1 MHALL
6 REFKGKEKTIGVVA
20 EENLATLYL
29 GAAIFPFFAGV
40 CRLPQAAVTQLIAP
54 LFVIGREIRLARSP
68 SKPSQEVQAL
78 AQALLD
84 LLQEVLQRAAA
95 EAPSLPSGETVQ
107 RVSTVYN
114 LLSEWSKNFP
124 STQTERFTPLL
135 LLGGSGDAIGHF
147 PEEDFEG
154 HRGGIPNGTAATALA
169 VALQRSGALMLPR
182 GILEAIATM
191 VEASAVA
198 AARGL
203 KVFAPLLEAHGGV
216 DSPPRLHPLKDWSHK
231 VYSQQ
236 QQTLHQRLNV
246 QQPNTGKKS
255 PPSQTTAYEVRLLVA
270 ALASWLPVYYLL
282 MRLGGG
288 IWLPAVQQLAEVAA
302 AQGARLI
309 ELFISEQQ
317 AQRGSAANDEK
328 RCSTWAAVGRML
340 YGEVQQ
346 LCIALARLHSLRPL
360 KGTGQF
366 AAAAVSFDRF
376 LAHQASASAK
386 TGPASA
392 SARLTPLAF
401 FRPLLHT
408 HEPPRDLREAE
419 RRIRFFC
426 SLVTLGAK
434 DRSLT
439 SGVAAC
445 LPSESELDSLLSTEW
460 QTQEEAFSTS
470 TAAAAVICAQ
480 RLSLKVLQR
489 LLFACSWI
497 GEWALVTQGL
507 KVLRYRLDTLT
518 LQRLLR
524 SHTSARNE
532 SNGVSSTQ
540 IGSFATAASAPAET
554 QDRSA
559 AELVGKTLSL
569 LQRSSSMRG
578 SPPKG
583 DGKQPRPLSPDSDLE
598 ASELQDSLCS
608 LASAATLW
616 AAVSGF
622 EGHQPEDVALL
633 TFSLI
638 PFWIQ
643 ETSAGASPVHTEQN
657 VQTIRSAAAGTAAVD
672 SEEPQTNQQR
682 QRGPV
687 ERGLTVSSLVSSLK
701 GSNAFASSSG
711 ISSGRYVAPAAV
723 EVCPS
728 SDLFQLTCFAC
739 SSVSVPG
746 GLTATGSAFLLL

>member
-1 MHALL
+1 MFCLGNL
-6 REFKGKEKTIGVVA
+6 KERRRPLGVVA

-29 GAAIFPFFAGV
+29 SVAIFPFFAGV

-54 LFVIGREIRLARSP
+54 LFVIGREIRLARSS
-68 SKPSQEVQAL
+68 SKPSQEVQVL

-124 STQTERFTPLL
+124 STQTERFKPLL
-135 LLGGSGDAIGHF
+135 LLGGNGDAIGNF
-147 PEEDFEG
+147 LEEDFES

-182 GILEAIATM
+182 GILEAMATM

-203 KVFAPLLEAHGGV
+203 KVCAPLLEAHGGV
-216 DSPPRLHPLKDWSHK
+216 DSPRLFPLKDWSHK

-236 QQTLHQRLNV
+236 QQPLHQRLNM
-246 QQPNTGKKS
+246 QQPNIGKKS

-346 LCIALARLHSLRPL
+346 LSIALARLHSLRPL

-376 LAHQASASAK
+376 LAHQACASAK
-386 TGPASA
+386 TGPASPA
-392 SARLTPLAF
+392 ARLTPLAF

-408 HEPPRDLREAE
+408 HEPPRDIREAE

-426 SLVTLGAK
+426 SLVTLGAT

-445 LPSESELDSLLSTEW
+445 LPSESQLDSLLSTEW

-480 RLSLKVLQR
+480 RLPLKVLQR

-497 GEWALVTQGL
+497 GEWTLVTQGL

-524 SHTSARNE
+524 SHSSARNE
-532 SNGVSSTQ
+532 SNGVSSVQT
-540 IGSFATAASAPAET
+540 GSFATAASASAET

-598 ASELQDSLCS
+598 ASELQNSLCS

-643 ETSAGASPVHTEQN
+643 QTSARASPVHTEQN

-672 SEEPQTNQQR
+672 SQEPQTNQQR
-682 QRGPV
+682 QQGPV
-687 ERGLTVSSLVSSLK
+687 ERGLTVSSLVSSLN

-711 ISSGRYVAPAAV
+711 ISSGRCVAPAAV

-728 SDLFQLTCFAC
+728 SDLLQLSRFAC
-739 SSVSVPG
+739 SSVVCQG
-746 GLTATGSAFLLL
+746 VFIAAGSAFLLL